1 MVTQQKASEEAVP
14 ALVAVWH
21 GVAELFDHAAV
32 PQHPS
37 SGLDLGLSCV
47 SLKGLMGVGRIITD
61 ISNNRK
67 LLLLSMMLLSFT
79 ND

>member
-1 MVTQQKASEEAVP
+1 MVTQQKASEEAVT
-14 ALVAVWH
+14 ALVTVWH

-47 SLKGLMGVGRIITD
+47 SLKGLLGVG
-61 ISNNRK
+61 
-67 LLLLSMMLLSFT
+67 
-79 ND
+79 